1 MGFFDWLKNRS
12 ENAVVSERTGVSKIL
27 VIIAEGGV
35 DKSKRWDPLQTKIK
49 YSESWDVMKEV
60 AEKYCG
66 IKGLYYEDHI
76 LRYDKYED
84 FKDDDPISPDINS
97 DNIDGLSVYQ
107 LTTLFPD
114 LAEPFKKV
122 AELVKAKKA
131 GNTKK
136 VLEIMQ
142 SDSTEVTK
150 NVPKTVKKDIVK
162 IASDKSKVNAEE
174 KKVEPYVKGDSAV
187 NTNELQII
195 DQKNVDLNKN
205 EIMELT
211 STIDRT
217 IESLKNNRQEI
228 NRLTFECVSAMTEAD
243 DAQRK
248 LSRKGMLSR
257 LIGSL
262 TGSNQTL
269 QNKINSNINIAQY
282 AAQQTLNRIA
292 ERHCMTNDLIVALN
306 NKLNVSLL
314 QSKNDYRRI
323 QEAVVKFLKGYREN
337 VNKINE
343 QLTSLKAKVELS
355 DWRADIRVQRFYG
368 KKYSELDTV
377 IKLVCLSRD
386 FYDKT
391 HGDWNSKD
399 LEKLETA
406 MENLGVNE
414 HDTVNYVDCLK
425 TIASNQALKDK
436 LYGDTKLELIDS
448 PSYLLTTN
456 LLKTFDKIDSVVNS
470 YGIGDDQETTYD
482 NLINKCVQ
490 KEFPDGLPVD
500 MNCYGFI
507 LELLLN
513 LKQTCLPLP
522 AVETKEIE
530 AGVSNGLNIDSVI
543 TEISDNNLNS
553 ALPQQENDSISVT
566 EQTTHKL
573 SSMQQEDETKTVS
586 LKDADVRE
594 KYEIQ
599 GLLSIDEQGKT
610 FKDKIIVISNNIECK
625 GTLTFDNCEISYH
638 DCESDDDGQIILI
651 DEAKLKLKHC
661 DIRCSEYSSNS
672 SHKALISSN
681 HSSSIDIVD
690 CDFFACS
697 GLIDETSGNEFSRIT
712 IENSRFYNCINLIS
726 GVKLEDDLTI
736 TNHCYFEFT
745 NKNLLKANL
754 ITIEEGTFYLEK
766 TVVTTKKGA
775 RNVVENLLIG
785 NDRLHNSMHSDY
797 QRQNY
802 LFVGNGSFY
811 INNCKFSYIR
821 SCLYGVSAV
830 RHCKF
835 EDCISVIESDNSSE
849 GILNIEDKCEFI
861 NCIEAIKNGYG
872 SFDEKRKAHIKKC
885 IFKGWNE
892 KAPLMFFSNPC
903 VLEGCEFEDI
913 TIHGNHGLIELSGL
927 EGASDKRVTALN
939 VKTCTFKNVC
949 VDSTNIADEGER
961 NNDILNFGQIGHK
974 ISHDDYVVFSNCKF
988 VNCKGFLIDRDLKY
1002 TYYGTWDIF
1011 NSSKD
1016 SFYAVSFENCYGID
1030 SEGRA
1035 IQ

>member
-1 MGFFDWLKNRS
+1 MGIFGWMSSNSARNSRELQYRISAANHLCSIAEMDYAGVLFNISDPTNFSKETWDIMKPHVEKLCGIQ
-12 ENAVVSERTGVSKIL
+12 NAVYNNYNGGHIVQ
-27 VIIAEGGV
+27 AEFADV
-35 DKSKRWDPLQTKIK
+35 KQPEIDMHRSLHLTKEEFVKLYPELKDPF
-49 YSESWDVMKEV
+49 E
-60 AEKYCG
+60 
-66 IKGLYYEDHI
+66 
-76 LRYDKYED
+76 
-84 FKDDDPISPDINS
+84 
-97 DNIDGLSVYQ
+97 
-107 LTTLFPD
+107 
-114 LAEPFKKV
+114 KV
-122 AELVKAKKA
+122 AALVKAKKA

-136 VLEIMQ
+136 VLEITQ
-142 SDSTEVTK
+142 SNLIEATK
-150 NVPKTVKKDIVK
+150 SIPITDKKDGTNTI
-162 IASDKSKVNAEE
+162 SDKSKVNAEE

-205 EIMELT
+205 EIMELS

-243 DAQRK
+243 DVQRE

-262 TGSNQTL
+262 TGSNQKL

-292 ERHCMTNDLIVALN
+292 ERNCMTNDLIIALN
-306 NKLNVSLL
+306 NKLNSSLL

-323 QEAVVKFLKGYREN
+323 QEAVVKFLINYREN

-377 IKLVCLSRD
+377 AKLVCLSRD
-386 FYDKT
+386 FYEKT

-406 MENLGVNE
+406 MENLGINE
-414 HDTVNYVDCLK
+414 HDTINYVNCLK

-456 LLKTFDKIDSVVNS
+456 LLKMFDKNDSGVS
-470 YGIGDDQETTYD
+470 SLGISDDQENTYD
-482 NLINKCVQ
+482 
-490 KEFPDGLPVD
+490 KEFPNGLHID
-500 MNCYGFI
+500 MECYDFI

-513 LKQTCLPLP
+513 LKQTCVPLP
-522 AVETKEIE
+522 VVETKELE
-530 AGVSNGLNIDSVI
+530 SGVSNGPNIDSVI

-553 ALPQQENDSISVT
+553 ALPQQENVSVSVT

-586 LKDADVRE
+586 LKDAAVRE

-661 DIRCSEYSSNS
+661 DIRCSEYSSDS

-697 GLIDETSGNEFSRIT
+697 GLIDEESGNEFSRIT

-736 TNHCYFEFT
+736 TNDCYFEFT
-745 NKNLLKANL
+745 NKNLLNKNL
-754 ITIEEGTFYLEK
+754 ITVEEGTFYLEK

-775 RNVVENLLIG
+775 RKVVENLQKEYD
-785 NDRLHNSMHSDY
+785 NKVNVAVWHPNY

-802 LFVGNGSFY
+802 LFEGNGSFY
-811 INNCKFSYIR
+811 VNNNCNFSYIWN
-821 SCLYGVSAV
+821 CLDGVSSV
-830 RHCKF
+830 RRCKF
-835 EDCISVIESDNSSE
+835 EGCISVIKRTSSE
-849 GILNIEDKCEFI
+849 GILTIEDKCEFV
-861 NCIEAIKNGYG
+861 NCVEAINDSYG
-872 SFDEKRKAHIKKC
+872 FFNDKRKTHIKKC
-885 IFKGWNE
+885 IFKGWNDE
-892 KAPLMFFSNPC
+892 GPLMIFSNPC
-903 VLEGCEFEDI
+903 ILEGCEFEDI
-913 TIHGNHGLIELSGL
+913 TINGNHGLIYLSNL
-927 EGASDKRVTALN
+927 EGAYDKRVTALN

-961 NNDILNFGQIGHK
+961 NNDILNLGNIHK
-974 ISHDDYVVFSNCKF
+974 IQHMEMEYVAFSKCKF
-988 VNCKGFLIDRDLKY
+988 IDCKGFLINCVL
-1002 TYYGTWDIF
+1002 TYVESSIF
-1011 NSSKD
+1011 FGNSTH
-1016 SFYAVSFENCYGID
+1016 SFNAISLEKCTGID

-1035 IQ
+1035 IR